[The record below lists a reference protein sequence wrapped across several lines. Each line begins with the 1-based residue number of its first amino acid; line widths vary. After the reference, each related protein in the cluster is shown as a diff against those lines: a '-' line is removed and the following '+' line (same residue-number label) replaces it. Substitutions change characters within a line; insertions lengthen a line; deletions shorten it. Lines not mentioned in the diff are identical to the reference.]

1 LIIIKK
7 LRLAAVFF
15 VLLSVPSLGQ
25 DTHNFTQF
33 YFNPALLNPSFTG
46 TDGKLALY
54 ASYRKQWAGIEGAPT
69 IANFSL
75 QTALPSGLNLGFNA
89 ANNKNGLI
97 STSGALITGGYT
109 LAVTPTSF
117 IRFGISV
124 GTAFNKVDIAN
135 LKFASG
141 SDVVQS
147 TLLANNMQVL
157 GNVGFSFHTA
167 SFHAGISAPNIFQP
181 VYLSAESFAVS
192 KVNPFETIIAHA
204 SNRFYFAKDKNVFE
218 PYLIYRYHRN
228 APAQIEAAAVV
239 HLQNVVWFGASY
251 RQDFGISALA
261 GFKIKGQTA
270 IGYSY
275 SIKNSGANQVSS
287 PSHEIHLGLLL
298 GERHK
303 KVPVYSFVNT
313 EKDKKTA
320 KELQAAKKQ
329 HELAKQK
336 AMDRERAADKQ
347 KRELIAKKNV
357 NIAKKDPVVIA
368 KKTEPVK
375 KDPVKKDIVVTK
387 EPVKTDPIVAKEPE
401 KEPVKVPTHT
411 GGPRLKQKADVLQST
426 DETPVE
432 TTTTQTTT
440 ATDPVV
446 VPPHE
451 QAQHEDEQ
459 DKIKRLTDHSA
470 DPDEHH
476 GLGNE
481 EHPHAERHE
490 FVKRGNHVDEM
501 EIGDYIIVG
510 VFRAKENA
518 KHFSDG
524 LVKLGFSISDFGYS
538 TEKNLWYV
546 YLGETDDIDMAR
558 RERDKYRK
566 MKMFKDCWLLTMQH

>member
-1 LIIIKK
+1 LKIIKI
-7 LRLAAVFF
+7 LSLVVALFAMN
-15 VLLSVPSLGQ
+15 SVPSLGQ

-46 TDGKLALY
+46 TDGKLAVY
-54 ASYRKQWAGIEGAPT
+54 ASYRKQWVGIEGAPT

-75 QTALPSGLNLGFNA
+75 QTALPSGLNLGLNL

-97 STSGALITGGYT
+97 STSAALLTGGYT
-109 LAVTPTSF
+109 LSVTPTSF
-117 IRFGISV
+117 IRFGLSV
-124 GTAFNKVDIAN
+124 GTAFNKVDLAN
-135 LKFASG
+135 LKFATG
-141 SDVVQS
+141 SDAVQS
-147 TLLANNMQVL
+147 TLLANNMQFL
-157 GNVGFSFHTA
+157 GNVGLSFHTA

-181 VYLSAESFAVS
+181 VYLSSETFAIS
-192 KVNPFETIIAHA
+192 KVSPFETLIVHA

-218 PYLIYRYHRN
+218 PYLIYRYHQN
-228 APAQIEAAAVV
+228 APAQIEAAAIV
-239 HLQNVVWFGASY
+239 HLQNVVWVGGSY

-275 SIKNSGANQVSS
+275 SIKNMGANQLNS

-303 KVPVYSFVNT
+303 RIPVYSFVNT

-329 HELAKQK
+329 HDLAKEK
-336 AMDRERAADKQ
+336 ALEKQRAADKQ
-347 KRELIAKKNV
+347 KRELIAKKNA
-357 NIAKKDPVVIA
+357 NIAKKEPVVVA

-375 KDPVKKDIVVTK
+375 KDQVIAK
-387 EPVKTDPIVAKEPE
+387 EPVKEDPTKKQVTEPV
-401 KEPVKVPTHT
+401 KEPVKVATHT
-411 GGPRLKQKADVLQST
+411 GGPRLKQKDDLLQT
-426 DETPVE
+426 DNETKTVE
-432 TTTTQTTT
+432 TTTTTT
-440 ATDPVV
+440 ASTNPVV

-459 DKIKRLTDHSA
+459 DKLKRLTDHSA

-476 GLGNE
+476 GLENN

-501 EIGDYIIVG
+501 EVGDYIIVG

-524 LVKLGFSISDFGYS
+524 LIKLGFSISDFGYS
-538 TEKNLWYV
+538 SERSLWYV